1 MGCSGGT
8 SLSEKVALVYCLDIR
23 NDRFEL
29 VATVLLRGERPG
41 WQRVTHPPDPRML
54 TRPRASGGGASA
66 GRHWVLVDID
76 NRALWLN
83 GSIHLPLNQSNI
95 VMLDHAD
102 DDSKPPTLHSTHTIN
117 ADLGAAPPDPL
128 QVAFAAIG
136 AAERLRERLEQFAPA
151 RAFY

>member
-1 MGCSGGT
+1 MACGGGT
-8 SLSEKVALVYCLDIR
+8 SLSEKVALVYCMDVR

-29 VATVLLRGERPG
+29 VAAVLLRGARPG
-41 WQRVTHPPDPRML
+41 WQRLTNRPAPRPMRRPPV
-54 TRPRASGGGASA
+54 SGGGAGA
-66 GRHWVLVDID
+66 GRHWVFVDID
-76 NRALWLN
+76 NRALWIN
-83 GSIHLPLNQSNI
+83 GAIQLPLNQSN
-95 VMLDHAD
+95 VVLLDHAD
-102 DDSKPPTLHSTHTIN
+102 DNSKPPTVHSMHMID

>member
-1 MGCSGGT
+1 MSAGGGT

-23 NDRFEL
+23 DDRFEL
-29 VATVLLRGERPG
+29 VAAVLLRGARPG
-41 WQRVTHPPDPRML
+41 WQRDTRPPEPRMFS
-54 TRPRASGGGASA
+54 RPRASGGGASA

-83 GSIHLPLNQSNI
+83 GSIHLPLNQSNV

-102 DDSKPPTLHSTHTIN
+102 DDSKPPILHSTHSID

-128 QVAFAAIG
+128 QVAFATIG
-136 AAERLRERLEQFAPA
+136 AAERLRERLEQFAPV